1 MLDSLLDKGRR
12 ERMVKILSANPMVE
26 REVAEVMRRIPR
38 HLFVEKGLG
47 HSAYD
52 DKPLS
57 ISWGQTISQ
66 PSTVAVQTSLL
77 GLKRGEKVLE
87 IGTGCGYQT
96 AVLELLGG
104 DVYSV
109 ERIAALHDMAEA
121 NLKSIGC
128 FGVNLFLADGNMGL
142 PQYAPFDKILVTCAA
157 EEIPH
162 ELVLQLSVGGT
173 MVVPVV
179 CREAENKSCLEAGN
193 KSCREAEKR
202 EQQMMVVKRISQT
215 EYDIRNMGACSFVPM
230 LKGTV

>member
-12 ERMVKILSANPMVE
+12 ERMVKLLSANSMIE
-26 REVAEVMRRIPR
+26 RDVLEIMRRIPR
-38 HLFVEKGLG
+38 HLFVEKGLE
-47 HSAYD
+47 HLAYD

-57 ISWGQTISQ
+57 ITGGQTISQ

-77 GLKRGEKVLE
+77 KLKKGEKVLE

-104 DVYSV
+104 DVYSI
-109 ERIAALHDMAEA
+109 ERIEALHKTAEN
-121 NLKSIGC
+121 NLKKIGC
-128 FGVNLFLADGNMGL
+128 FGVKLFLADGHCGL
-142 PQYAPFDKILVTCAA
+142 PQHAPFNKIIVTCAA
-157 EEIPH
+157 DEIPH
-162 ELVLQLSVGGT
+162 ELALQLSIQGI

-179 CREAENKSCLEAGN
+179 HREAPTG
-193 KSCREAEKR
+193 

-215 EYDIRNMGACSFVPM
+215 EYDIHNIGSCSFVPM